1 MPFIQE
7 SGNQLNFTWFVMM
20 KCKAY
25 VSTINR
31 QLQQDQSHHYNKP
44 AQKKLGKPIGSRAKQ
59 KRGKKIS
66 HLDFMSRTLTDTH
79 TLSFFHCSKSAMPE
93 LSGGSNRSC
102 HQLKLQ
108 MLILLFPKDP
118 HPSLGFDTLGHLLHC
133 FCSMVKNLFLI

>member
-7 SGNQLNFTWFVMM
+7 SENQLNFTWFVTM

-44 AQKKLGKPIGSRAKQ
+44 AQKTRETYRQQSQTEERE
-59 KRGKKIS
+59 KIS